1 VNIFFLQCDESTDVE
16 GLAVL
21 LVFVRYLFND
31 NVQEDMLLC
40 KPLPNHTTGAEIFK
54 VVDTFFTENELQNSP
69 SVMIYVLMVRK
80 V

>member
-1 VNIFFLQCDESTDVE
+1 VQYVKNRVV
-16 GLAVL
+16 LAVL

-54 VVDTFFTENELQNSP
+54 VVDTFFEHKQQYKNRL
-69 SVMIYVLMVRK
+69 VL
-80 V
+80 